1 VTATVT
7 TLATKLTTNV
17 DRDAFPY
24 KMKDLSEK
32 TGLPRQV
39 IHFYIKEG
47 LVPEG
52 RKTGRNMAYYGD
64 AHLDR
69 IRLVRKLQH
78 ERFLPLK
85 AIRALLESQES
96 AFSAA
101 QRRLLG
107 EVQQRLAY
115 SPWLAA
121 RGGSLPTLAAPI
133 LERNGLDRADLEE
146 LAEAGILGVSTD
158 EAGRAI
164 VAGEDAWI
172 LDLWGEL
179 RAAGFTREVG
189 FRAADFAIYEEAMT
203 ALLDKE
209 AEMLTTRLGHLPP
222 DRVAEMVERG
232 VPLVNTFLARYHTA
246 KVRDFF
252 TALAGG

>member
-1 VTATVT
+1 MTA
-7 TLATKLTTNV
+7 AAAV
-17 DRDAFPY
+17 DREAFPY
-24 KMKDLSEK
+24 KMKDLCDQ

-39 IHFYIKEG
+39 VHFYIKEG

-52 RKTGRNMAYYGD
+52 NKTGRNMAYYSD
-64 AHLDR
+64 AHLER

-85 AIRALLESQES
+85 AIRALLDAQEG
-96 AFSAA
+96 AFSSA

-107 EVQQRLAY
+107 EVQQRLAL
-115 SPWLAA
+115 SA
-121 RGGSLPTLAAPI
+121 RTASLPTLAAPI
-133 LERNGLDRADLEE
+133 LARNGLDRVDLDE
-146 LAEAGILGVSTD
+146 LAEAGILGVSED
-158 EAGRAI
+158 EQGRVI
-164 VAGEDAWI
+164 VAGEDAWV

-203 ALLDKE
+203 ELLQKE
-209 AEMLTTRLGHLPP
+209 AAMLTSRLGHLSP

-232 VPLVNTFLARYHTA
+232 MPLVNTFLARHHTA

>member
-1 VTATVT
+1 MSA
-7 TLATKLTTNV
+7 APSEPSAPARGV
-17 DRDAFPY
+17 DREAFPY
-24 KMKDLSEK
+24 KMKDLSDR

-39 IHFYIKEG
+39 IHFYIREG

-52 RKTGRNMAYYGD
+52 NKTGRNMAYYSE
-64 AHLDR
+64 AHLER

-85 AIRALLESQES
+85 AIRALLEAQEG
-96 AFSAA
+96 AFSPA

-107 EVQQRLAY
+107 EVHSRLA
-115 SPWLAA
+115 LTA
-121 RGGSLPTLAAPI
+121 RTASLPTLAAPI
-133 LERNGLDRADLEE
+133 LERNGLDRADLDE
-146 LAEAGILGVSTD
+146 LAEAGILGASVDAS
-158 EAGRAI
+158 GRPI

-179 RAAGFTREVG
+179 RAAGFSREVG
-189 FRAADFAIYEEAMT
+189 FRAADFVIYEEAMT
-203 ALLDKE
+203 ELLQKE
-209 AEMLTTRLGHLPP
+209 AELLTSRLGHLPP

-232 VPLVNTFLARYHTA
+232 MPLVNTFLSRFHTA

-252 TALAGG
+252 TSIAAG

>member
-1 VTATVT
+1 MSQAHG
-7 TLATKLTTNV
+7 V

-39 IHFYIKEG
+39 IHFYIREG

-52 RKTGRNMAYYGD
+52 MKTGRNMAYYGE
-64 AHLDR
+64 AHLER
-69 IRLVRKLQH
+69 IRFVRKLQH

-85 AIRALLESQES
+85 AIRALLDAQEG
-96 AFSAA
+96 AFSPA

-107 EVQQRLAY
+107 EVQARLALT
-115 SPWLAA
+115 SKTA
-121 RGGSLPTLAAPI
+121 SLPTLALPI
-133 LERNGLDRADLEE
+133 LDRNGLDRADLDE
-146 LAEAGILGVSTD
+146 LAEAGILGVSED
-158 EAGRAI
+158 DAGRPI

-179 RAAGFTREVG
+179 RAAGFGRAFG
-189 FRAADFAIYEEAMT
+189 FRAADFAIYEEAIG
-203 ALLDKE
+203 ALLQRE
-209 AEMLTTRLGHLPP
+209 AALLTSRLGHLPP

-232 VPLVNTFLARYHTA
+232 MPLVNTFLARYHTA

-252 TALAGG
+252 ATIAG

>member
-1 VTATVT
+1 MSTRSSSTEPSSPEHR
-7 TLATKLTTNV
+7 V
-17 DRDAFPY
+17 DREAFPY
-24 KMKDLSEK
+24 KMKDLSDK

-52 RKTGRNMAYYGD
+52 RKTGRNMAYYGE

-85 AIRALLESQES
+85 AIRALLDSHEG

-107 EVQQRLAY
+107 EVQQRLAIT
-115 SPWLAA
+115 A
-121 RGGSLPTLAAPI
+121 RSASLPTLAGPI
-133 LERNGLDRADLEE
+133 LDRNGLDRADLEE
-146 LAEAGILGVSTD
+146 LAEAGILGVSQD
-158 EAGRAI
+158 DKGRPI
-164 VAGEDAWI
+164 IAGEDAWI

-179 RAAGFTREVG
+179 RGAGFTREVG

-203 ALLDKE
+203 DLLQRE
-209 AEMLTTRLGHLPP
+209 AEMLTSRLGHLDP
-222 DRVAEMVERG
+222 DRVADMVERG
-232 VPLVNTFLARYHTA
+232 MPLVNTFLARFHTA

-252 TALAGG
+252 NTLAGG